1 MAKPKER
8 QKKNNSSPS
17 GLQVDPQ
24 VEDDWVMVKTQKVTI
39 LIPPLPVT
47 KQSAIPNPE
56 ESNPQTTPI
65 KTKTNAQPHVT
76 KQPDLPQIHSVLEK
90 ENSIPLSPVNATLP
104 SATRV
109 PSRQPVQQILN
120 LCRRTGPENR
130 QVDDSRFR
138 LRAKRALGVCSSSKR
153 WRSVIDNEGVSA
165 NHSIRALNIERKLR
179 RAGGLRRWLAS
190 LGLDQFVRIFQG
202 KVVGKFQL
210 VNLTMKKLKDMGA
223 VAVGPRRKLIH
234 AIDCLCQPYCF
245 KAL

>member
-1 MAKPKER
+1 MAKPKQR
-8 QKKNNSSPS
+8 QKKSNSSPS

-47 KQSAIPNPE
+47 KQSAMPNSE
-56 ESNPQTTPI
+56 ESNPQTAPI
-65 KTKTNAQPHVT
+65 KTTTNAQLHVT
-76 KQPDLPQIHSVLEK
+76 KQPDIPQIQSVLEK
-90 ENSIPLSPVNATLP
+90 ENSIPLSPVNTTLP
-104 SATRV
+104 STTRV
-109 PSRQPVQQILN
+109 PSRQPVQQIPN
-120 LCRRTGPENR
+120 LGRRTGLGNL

-138 LRAKRALGVCSSSKR
+138 LRAKRALGVCSASKR
-153 WRSVIDNEGVSA
+153 WRSVIDNEGVLA
-165 NHSIRALNIERKLR
+165 NHSIRALNVERKLR